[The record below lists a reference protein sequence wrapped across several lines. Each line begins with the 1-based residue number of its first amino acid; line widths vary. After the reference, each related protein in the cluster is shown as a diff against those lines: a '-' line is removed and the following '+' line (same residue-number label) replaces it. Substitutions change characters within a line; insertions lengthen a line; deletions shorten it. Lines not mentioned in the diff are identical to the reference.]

1 MQITAEM
8 VKELRERT
16 GVGMMDCKRALVE
29 ANGDIEA
36 AIEAMRKAGL
46 AKAAAKAGR
55 IAAEGIIAIR
65 QAPDSSAA
73 AMVEVNSETDF
84 VSKSDD
90 FIAFAEAVAAC
101 VLSNGP
107 KDIAALGEMR
117 LAEGARETVEMQRQ
131 QLVAKLGEN
140 INVRRF
146 TTIASIND
154 HLGVYLHGGRIGVL
168 IDVEGSDRQL
178 AKDLAMHIAA
188 SRPVCVSEKDI
199 PQELLDK
206 ERDILKAQAAES
218 GKPREIIE
226 RMVDGRLKKFIG
238 DVTLLGQT
246 FVKDTELTVG
256 ELLAASGARIRA
268 FWRFEVGEGIE
279 KKAQNFAE
287 DVMVQVQGG

>member
-84 VSKSDD
+84 MAKSDD

-146 TTIASIND
+146 TTIASITD

-168 IDVEGSDRQL
+168 VDVEGGDRPL

-238 DVTLLGQT
+238 DVTLLGQP
-246 FVKDTELTVG
+246 FVKDTKLTVG
-256 ELLAASGARIRA
+256 ELLAASGARVRA

-287 DVMVQVQGG
+287 DVMAQVRGG

>member
-29 ANGDIEA
+29 ANADIEA
-36 AIEAMRKAGL
+36 AIAAMRKAGL

-84 VSKSDD
+84 VAKSDD

-146 TTIASIND
+146 TTIASIAG

-168 IDVEGSDRQL
+168 VDVEGGDRQL

-218 GKPREIIE
+218 GNPREIIE
-226 RMVDGRLKKFIG
+226 WMVDGRLKKFIG
-238 DVTLLGQT
+238 YVTLLGQP

-256 ELLAASGARIRA
+256 ELLAASGARVRA

-287 DVMVQVQGG
+287 DVMAQVRGG

>member
-84 VSKSDD
+84 VSKSGD

-101 VLSNGP
+101 VLLNGP

-168 IDVEGSDRQL
+168 VDVEGSDRQL

-199 PQELLDK
+199 LQELLDK

-238 DVTLLGQT
+238 DVTLLGQP

-256 ELLAASGARIRA
+256 ELLAASGARVRA